1 MLQLNDGWDLA
12 HTLSE
17 RILAANSATFELERW
32 CMERGIG
39 DGRIVA
45 LCDRTA
51 RAEALDD
58 ASREAAYPR
67 DCAENR
73 FRRVKLATS
82 GIVVADALNWYFP
95 SRLTAGMRDV
105 LDTTDVA
112 FGRAITALDPRRRTF
127 LVHQCAREQLAEA
140 RRSQDMTPVIFKHH
154 ALVLGSDGA
163 LLAVVHERFRAA
175 LLFA

>member
-1 MLQLNDGWDLA
+1 MLRPNDGWDLA
-12 HTLSE
+12 HALSE
-17 RILAANSATFELERW
+17 RILAASSATFELERW

-45 LCDRTA
+45 VRNRAA
-51 RAEALDD
+51 RAKTLDD
-58 ASREAAYPR
+58 GSREAAYPR
-67 DCAENR
+67 SYAENR

-82 GIVVADALNWYFP
+82 GIAVVDALNWYFP
-95 SRLTAGMRDV
+95 SRLTGEMREL

-112 FGRAITALDPRRRTF
+112 FGRAIAALDPRRRTF
-127 LVHQCAREQLAEA
+127 LVRHRTREQLAEA
-140 RRSQDMTPVIFKHH
+140 RRSQDMARTIFEHR

-163 LLAVVHERFRAA
+163 LLAVVHERFCAA